1 MKKNT
6 EYIKKAIKRI
16 VCFILLFVLPL
27 PLSSQELTIVA
38 SNKYK
43 LYDCTPN
50 PFFRRGDYI
59 SDERGDEVNIGETI
73 TIYAYNKSMDWTLVY
88 NEKKTG
94 YIKSIKNLDKDL
106 YKKIKKAK
114 VWDYYKNSLEIKDK
128 QVEIHA
134 AINDYYNRLADA
146 IDAYKRELFVRD
158 SLAKRS
164 KFVADSIQRRE
175 RFVRDSLA
183 KVEKHRQD
191 SIRLR
196 EIRERQ
202 EQIELAKLE
211 NIELFKS
218 MDPFM
223 MDITHWFV
231 DRYETMS
238 LGVEF
243 YNCSNK
249 TIKYV
254 TFKGRFFNRVHDLI
268 REMRT
273 GAYTWSAKGIGPIY
287 PVPRTLEEYDNS
299 EDKYG
304 GKIDFKNL
312 YYFYPGNI
320 TYMIEVTS
328 VRIEYM
334 DGTVRTITGRE
345 LEKHVTYSCQE

>member
-6 EYIKKAIKRI
+6 EHMKKSIRKI
-16 VCFILLFVLPL
+16 VCLVLLIVLPL
-27 PLSSQELTIVA
+27 PLFSQELTIVA
-38 SNKYK
+38 QRKYS
-43 LYDCTPN
+43 LNDCTPN
-50 PFFRRGDYI
+50 PFFRRGNYI
-59 SDERGDEVNIGETI
+59 SKERGDEVNIGDTI
-73 TIYAYNKSMDWTLVY
+73 TIYAFHSSMDWTFVY
-88 NEKKTG
+88 NQKKTG
-94 YIKSIKNLDKDL
+94 YIWYIKNTDKNL
-106 YKKIKKAK
+106 YKQIKKAK
-114 VWDYYKNSLEIKDK
+114 VWDYFENSHEIWDK
-128 QVEIHA
+128 QHEILA

-146 IDAYKRELFVRD
+146 YDREVFVKD
-158 SLAKRS
+158 SLEKRR
-164 KFVADSIQRRE
+164 KFVADSIQQRE
-175 RFVRDSLA
+175 QFVRDSLA

-191 SIRLR
+191 SI
-196 EIRERQ
+196 EWRERLK
-202 EQIELAKLE
+202 QIELEKSE

-218 MDPFM
+218 MNPFM

-273 GAYTWSAKGIGPIY
+273 GTYTWSAKGIGPIY
-287 PVPRTLEEYDNS
+287 PAPRTLEEYDNS
-299 EDKYG
+299 EGKYG

-328 VRIEYM
+328 VKIEYM
-334 DGTVRTITGRE
+334 DGTIRTITGRE
-345 LEKHVTYSCQE
+345 LEKHVTYSCHQ